1 MLRYSTLKFF
11 RVDYLFIIVL
21 FTGASFLVYGI
32 NSLAS
37 KRMKKEF
44 KRWGLEKSR
53 KIIAYCQ
60 LACGAGLLFGLE
72 LNILLIYSSIFLV
85 IMMAVAVGVRVRSK
99 DDISDVLPAIAYL
112 VLGAIIL
119 YDATAHPPE

>member
-1 MLRYSTLKFF
+1 
-11 RVDYLFIIVL
+11 
-21 FTGASFLVYGI
+21 
-32 NSLAS
+32 
-37 KRMKKEF
+37 MKKEF

-119 YDATAHPPE
+119 YDATAHPLNSLDTAFKLLLIKSNEIILEINQKTIL